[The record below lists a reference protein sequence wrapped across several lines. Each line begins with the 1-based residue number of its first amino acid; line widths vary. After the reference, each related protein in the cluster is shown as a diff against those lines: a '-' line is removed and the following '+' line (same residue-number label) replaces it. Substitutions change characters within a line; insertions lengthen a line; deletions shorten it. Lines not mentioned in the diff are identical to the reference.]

1 MKTITE
7 KNLGRVWERVAEY
20 VKTITGDVNVSKD
33 GTLLH
38 QIQTKSVTTDAA
50 LDETS
55 ENPIQNKAVAAAIG
69 EIGAVLDKV
78 NGEVV

>member
-7 KNLGRVWERVAEY
+7 NNLGRVWERVAQY
-20 VKTITGDVNVSKD
+20 VKTITVDVNVGKD

-38 QIQTKSVTTDAA
+38 QIQTKSVTTDAE
-50 LDETS
+50 LSTTS

-69 EIGAVLDKV
+69 NINTILDEI